1 MATDRATKRDVALAR
16 FEALHD
22 GRPGLYA
29 LGIIE
34 GAKCVGLSHLSAD
47 QLNSVCEA
55 AERAMKDG
63 R

>member
-1 MATDRATKRDVALAR
+1 VALAR